1 MNVIHAKFVL
11 WNVKSNT
18 IRTYQTGPSIYPL
31 YDHKL
36 EDVTIILN
44 QNGSVTME
52 GDEILYGISFHDES
66 PEHFDYK
73 IHPSWIEKT
82 RFRKKDVVRAG
93 WHRKLDKEHK
103 KITLSKYTIIQS

>member
-1 MNVIHAKFVL
+1 MKIIHAKFVL
-11 WNVKSNT
+11 WSRKSN
-18 IRTYQTGPSIYPL
+18 IIKTYQTEPSFSPL
-31 YDHKL
+31 YDHVL
-36 EDVTIILN
+36 EDVTITLN
-44 QNGSVTME
+44 ENGIVTME

-73 IHPSWIEKT
+73 IHPSYIEKT

-103 KITLSKYTIIQS
+103 KITLSKYTIIES